1 MEDNTVDR
9 LVLALSY
16 EQARSEELMEN
27 LKAAS
32 RLIADM
38 EKGYEQLEREYEGLH
53 AREERMRKALRELKE
68 DRQQLEDKYW
78 MLHAELFPDGEG
90 AK

>member
-38 EKGYEQLEREYEGLH
+38 EKDYEQLEREYEGLH

-78 MLHAELFPDGEG
+78 MLHAALFPSGDG